1 MDDNVSIKSSDSV
14 TTSGE
19 YEIVPETPQSE
30 IIQTSTKDV
39 VDSGGVVSPTLN
51 IANNGDMKELEK
63 NLNEMI
69 HEMDGSSSTRTAK
82 LIAESNAQPI
92 QTQTATKINLNDVM
106 PEISAS
112 TSTTPIA
119 TVPPKNLHLSANFD
133 IPSNLSTPDIRVGQS
148 IFYDCT
154 ELSSTTATGEKQDD
168 MKPERSDTDEE
179 MSDIDQDGTVFSGVT
194 YLGAVNVNAPKSDT
208 EIHRNMTELN
218 SIPEAVGLKVSV
230 SIPSCLDGLVV

>member
-19 YEIVPETPQSE
+19 YEIVPEAPLNSDILLE
-30 IIQTSTKDV
+30 IPSRDT
-39 VDSGGVVSPTLN
+39 VDSCVSSPKLN
-51 IANNGDMKELEK
+51 IANNGNMSDLEK
-63 NLNEMI
+63 NLHEII
-69 HEMDGSSSTRTAK
+69 HECDSSFSGTKREDAKQIIIPAKASST
-82 LIAESNAQPI
+82 N
-92 QTQTATKINLNDVM
+92 V
-106 PEISAS
+106 EITSSLPS
-112 TSTTPIA
+112 TSTTPII
-119 TVPPKNLHLSANFD
+119 TVPPKSLHLNPVVD
-133 IPSNLSTPDIRVGQS
+133 IPSNLSTPDVKVGQS

-194 YLGAVNVNAPKSDT
+194 YLGSVNVNAPKSET
-208 EIHRNMTELN
+208 EIHRNMAELN

-230 SIPSCLDGLVV
+230 SIPSCLDGMVV

>member
-30 IIQTSTKDV
+30 IKQTSAKDI
-39 VDSGGVVSPTLN
+39 VDSGVVSPTLN

-69 HEMDGSSSTRTAK
+69 HEMDGSTSAATSK
-82 LIAESNAQPI
+82 LIDEPNVQQI
-92 QTQTATKINLNDVM
+92 QTQAASKINDVI
-106 PEISAS
+106 PDIPPS
-112 TSTTPIA
+112 TSTTPI
-119 TVPPKNLHLSANFD
+119 VSIPPKNLHLTANFD
-133 IPSNLSTPDIRVGQS
+133 IPSNLSTPDLKVGQS

-194 YLGAVNVNAPKSDT
+194 YLGAVNVNAPKSET

>member
-19 YEIVPETPQSE
+19 YEIVPEAPSSE
-30 IIQTSTKDV
+30 ITKKLIATDL
-39 VDSGGVVSPTLN
+39 VDSGVVSPTLN
-51 IANNGDMKELEK
+51 IANNGDMTELEK
-63 NLNEMI
+63 NLNEVI
-69 HEMDGSSSTRTAK
+69 HELDRSGSAGT
-82 LIAESNAQPI
+82 
-92 QTQTATKINLNDVM
+92 TKITDVSNI
-106 PEISAS
+106 PKLQSHISSNVTDTPAS

-119 TVPPKNLHLSANFD
+119 SVPPKNLHLSPNFE
-133 IPSNLSTPDIRVGQS
+133 IPSNLSTPDIKVGQS

-154 ELSSTTATGEKQDD
+154 ELSSTTATGEKQDN

-194 YLGAVNVNAPKSDT
+194 YLGAVNVNAPKSET

-218 SIPEAVGLKVSV
+218 SISETVGLKVSV